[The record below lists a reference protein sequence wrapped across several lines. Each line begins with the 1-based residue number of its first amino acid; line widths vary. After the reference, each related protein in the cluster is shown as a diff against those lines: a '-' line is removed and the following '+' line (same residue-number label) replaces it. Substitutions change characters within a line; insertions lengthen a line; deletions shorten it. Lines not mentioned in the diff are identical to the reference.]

1 MKKTINFLLAG
12 CLYLAGHAQTSVVSS
27 TVHLKGQLT
36 EMGTTEV
43 PMRYDGASSLL
54 GNSRDILLHT
64 DSEGYFDTIIIVKE
78 PTYYS
83 ICRNTLYL
91 TPGDDL
97 TLKITQDNRE
107 AEFQG
112 RGAEANNY
120 MKHRLFPKG
129 GSFLESGG
137 NLCGSFDA
145 TKARIDSLAA
155 ERQNQLDGLT
165 NVSAEF
171 KTLEA
176 ARIRA
181 DVANSYICYGSYARV
196 EDHKS
201 FIAQIAPLV
210 QPILAGLNQDEY
222 LDIAVVRDVLSY
234 GFSPL
239 KDQWANGI
247 DFSSRIRELYQTAE
261 WIEKLNSQVTV
272 QLADSVTAY
281 AATMKDPAFKAEVT
295 AKLEQSSK
303 LLPGHPAFDI
313 EMKDAEGNS
322 FHLSDLKGNVLYVD
336 LWATWCGP
344 CKQESPYFEELAQ
357 AYTGK
362 AVTFVPVSTDTNK
375 KAWLSYLAREKKSLK
390 QYNSVDTAL
399 RTQWEIHYIPR
410 FLLIDKNFNIVD
422 AYAPRPSEKEKIT
435 ALLDSLLIE

>member
-1 MKKTINFLLAG
+1 MKKAIHLLLASCF
-12 CLYLAGHAQTSVVSS
+12 CLASYAQTHTAPA
-27 TVHLKGQLT
+27 TVHLKGQLID
-36 EMGTTEV
+36 MGTTEV
-43 PMRYDGASSLL
+43 AMRYNGASSLL
-54 GNSRDILLHT
+54 GNSRDILLYT
-64 DSEGYFDTIIIVKE
+64 DSEGRFDTLITVKE
-78 PTYYS
+78 PTYYN

-129 GSFLESGG
+129 GSFLESGS
-137 NLCGSFDA
+137 NLRGSFEA
-145 TKARIDSLAA
+145 TKWCIDSLAA
-155 ERQNQLDGLT
+155 ERQKQLDGLT
-165 NVSAEF
+165 NVSAAF
-171 KTLEA
+171 KKLET
-176 ARIRA
+176 ARIQA
-181 DVANSYICYGSYARV
+181 DVANSYICYGSYAGVKDR
-196 EDHKS
+196 KS

-239 KDQWANGI
+239 KNQWADSI
-247 DFSSRIRELYQTAE
+247 DFSSRICELYQTAE

-281 AATMKDPAFKAEVT
+281 AATMKDPALKAEVT

-362 AVTFVPVSTDTNK
+362 AVTFVPVSTDTNPK
-375 KAWLSYLAREKKSLK
+375 TWLSYLSREKKTLK

-399 RTQWEIHYIPR
+399 RTHWEIHYIPR
-410 FLLIDKNFNIVD
+410 FLLIDKDFNIVD

-435 ALLDSLLIE
+435 ALLDRLLAE